1 MLIFLDIDGV
11 MVPAKGWKIPELLED
26 GFPCFSVAAT
36 QVLQKIMS
44 EQTTLVLT
52 SSHKS
57 NYTLE
62 EWKNIFSRRG
72 IVVQRLKS
80 LDKNV
85 NHLNRKDEVLNW
97 FATQPVDQNFVILDD
112 DKSLNALPSHLKDH
126 LVLTSSLI
134 GLSEEHLVQIEAV
147 LKMDV
152 QVAWF
157 TKFSGF
163 YLSPYLTCD
172 IPAQILHS
180 CLPLTKSPILFSPP
194 PTPTPLTPPNTV

>member
-11 MVPAKGWKIPELLED
+11 MVPAKGWKSPELLED
-26 GFPCFSVAAT
+26 GFPSFSVAAT

-44 EQTTLVLT
+44 EQTALVLT

-62 EWKNIFSRRG
+62 EWKNIFLRRG
-72 IVVQRLKS
+72 IVVHRLKS

-97 FATQPVDQNFVILDD
+97 FANHLADENFVILDD
-112 DKSLNALPSHLKDH
+112 DKSLNSLPSHLKDH

-134 GLSEEHLVQIEAV
+134 GLSQEHLVQIEAV

-152 QVAWF
+152 QVEHA
-157 TKFSGF
+157 
-163 YLSPYLTCD
+163 
-172 IPAQILHS
+172 
-180 CLPLTKSPILFSPP
+180 
-194 PTPTPLTPPNTV
+194 

>member
-1 MLIFLDIDGV
+1 MGIFCLYFIWTYCTKQFYFSTNKTLSRRLKLLPTFVIMLIFLDIDGV
-11 MVPAKGWKIPELLED
+11 MVPAKGWKSPELLED
-26 GFPCFSVAAT
+26 GFPSFSVAAT

-44 EQTTLVLT
+44 EQTALVLT

-62 EWKNIFSRRG
+62 EWKNIFLRRG
-72 IVVQRLKS
+72 IVVHRLKS

-97 FATQPVDQNFVILDD
+97 FANHLADENFVILDD
-112 DKSLNALPSHLKDH
+112 DKSLNSLPSHLKDH

-134 GLSEEHLVQIEAV
+134 GLSQEHLVQIEAV

-152 QVAWF
+152 QVEHA
-157 TKFSGF
+157 
-163 YLSPYLTCD
+163 
-172 IPAQILHS
+172 
-180 CLPLTKSPILFSPP
+180 
-194 PTPTPLTPPNTV
+194 

>member
-62 EWKNIFSRRG
+62 EWKNIFSRRC

-152 QVAWF
+152 QVEHA
-157 TKFSGF
+157 
-163 YLSPYLTCD
+163 
-172 IPAQILHS
+172 
-180 CLPLTKSPILFSPP
+180 
-194 PTPTPLTPPNTV
+194 

>member
-1 MLIFLDIDGV
+1 MGIFCLYFIWTYCTKQFYFSTHKTLSRRLRLLLTCVIMLIFLDIDGV
-11 MVPAKGWKIPELLED
+11 MVPAKGWKSPELLED
-26 GFPCFSVAAT
+26 GFPSFSVAAT

-44 EQTTLVLT
+44 EQTALVLT

-72 IVVQRLKS
+72 IVVHRLKS

-97 FATQPVDQNFVILDD
+97 FANHLVDENFVILDD
-112 DKSLNALPSHLKDH
+112 DKSLNSLPSHLKDH

-134 GLSEEHLVQIEAV
+134 GLSQEHLVQIEAV

-152 QVAWF
+152 QVEHA
-157 TKFSGF
+157 
-163 YLSPYLTCD
+163 
-172 IPAQILHS
+172 
-180 CLPLTKSPILFSPP
+180 
-194 PTPTPLTPPNTV
+194 

>member
-1 MLIFLDIDGV
+1 MDIDGV

-62 EWKNIFSRRG
+62 EWKNIFGRRG
-72 IVVQRLKS
+72 IVVHRLKS

-85 NHLNRKDEVLNW
+85 NHLNRKDEVLN
-97 FATQPVDQNFVILDD
+97 
-112 DKSLNALPSHLKDH
+112 
-126 LVLTSSLI
+126 
-134 GLSEEHLVQIEAV
+134 
-147 LKMDV
+147 
-152 QVAWF
+152 
-157 TKFSGF
+157 
-163 YLSPYLTCD
+163 
-172 IPAQILHS
+172 
-180 CLPLTKSPILFSPP
+180 
-194 PTPTPLTPPNTV
+194 